1 MRLFP
6 RQNTSSLP
14 QIAPDWSGNDSII
27 SCIPEISRKTALT
40 RYISGA
46 ILQIGKSNKYAT
58 WKHRAKPLADTAAR
72 GFFYLSQKFQEN
84 PLDTSLAALY
94 HSR

>member
-6 RQNTSSLP
+6 HRNTSFLS

-27 SCIPEISRKTALT
+27 SCIPKISRKNALT

-46 ILQIGKSNKYAT
+46 ILQVGKSNKYAT
-58 WKHRAKPLADTAAR
+58 WKHKAKPLAAATAG
-72 GFFYLSQKFQEN
+72 GFFYLSQRKKPSIHGFEWR
-84 PLDTSLAALY
+84 AF
-94 HSR
+94 